1 MSRSEVFIDS
11 SVFIGLLLGDE
22 NAKELIKKALNE
34 GCTLVTNPI
43 VFSETVYKVMFTL
56 ALKNGLKGIHD
67 LRKHLKDYTHV
78 YGKVEE
84 AFEKLEEAGFLRIT
98 EVTQETIRIASQVG
112 RDYKLLPNDALIAA
126 SCKENGI
133 ERIATFDSDFK
144 RVPFL
149 KIFGVD

>member
-1 MSRSEVFIDS
+1 MSRSEVFVDS

-34 GCTLVTNPI
+34 GCTLITNLI

-56 ALKNGLKGIHD
+56 ALRNGLKGVHD
-67 LRKHLKDYTHV
+67 LRKHLEDYTHV
-78 YGKVEE
+78 YGKVKK
-84 AFEKLEEAGFLRIT
+84 AFEKLEDAGFLRIK
-98 EVTQETIRIASQVG
+98 EATQETIRIASQVG
-112 RDYKLLPNDALIAA
+112 QDYELLPNDALIAA

-133 ERIATFDSDFK
+133 ERIATFDSDFR